1 MSEQEKK
8 IIEEIRGKL
17 TGDNEKDK
25 TILVKEAEKYKDNLE
40 FPNVIKEIGKIL
52 YEILPKEKMEDFS
65 NAFKKDVDNI
75 NVKIDEAYKLMFTQ
89 ERNMAKAK
97 EILLEVIKAPI
108 QFKENEQERFFSFG
122 NIIEF
127 LTSKYVLNLNKKAV
141 WITLNYSL
149 AYNLLAFI
157 SNEEHNYEKA
167 IEYADKALYYNPMDL
182 NNAFEKGE
190 TYKMQRKYEEMLKVT
205 TNVYEY
211 IFSPEHLAR
220 YYRNLGYFYTE
231 ASRFDVSFSLYLVS
245 MLYQESKGAYQ
256 EIMYIKQV
264 LKNPEYNI
272 DLDTAFSILEKNNIP
287 IGVRKENVNILYSLY
302 LDEQL
307 REHNPN
313 AIKEIKRR
321 LYKFTN
327 DKQFLD

>member
-313 AIKEIKRR
+313 VIQEIKRR

-327 DKQFLD
+327 DKQFLN

>member
-1 MSEQEKK
+1 MNEQEKK
-8 IIEEIRGKL
+8 IIDEIRRNL

-25 TILVKEAEKYKDNLE
+25 TFLIKEAEKYKDNSE
-40 FPNVIKEIGKIL
+40 NSNIVKEIGKML
-52 YEILPKEKMEDFS
+52 YEILPKEKMEEFS

-89 ERNMAKAK
+89 ERNMEKAK
-97 EILLEVIKAPI
+97 EILLEVINTPI
-108 QFKENEQERFFSFG
+108 EFKENEQERFFSFG

-190 TYKMQRKYEEMLKVT
+190 TYKMQRKYEDMLKVT
-205 TNVYEY
+205 TSIYEY

-231 ASRFDVSFSLYLVS
+231 ACKFDVSFSLYLVS

-287 IGVRKENVNILYSLY
+287 IGIRKENVNILYSLY

-313 AIKEIKRR
+313 VIQEIKRR

-327 DKQFLD
+327 DKQFLN

>member
-1 MSEQEKK
+1 MNEQEKK
-8 IIEEIRGKL
+8 IIDEIRRNL

-25 TILVKEAEKYKDNLE
+25 TFLVKEAEKYKNNFE
-40 FPNVIKEIGKIL
+40 TSNIVKEIGKML
-52 YEILPKEKMEDFS
+52 YEILPKEKMEEFW

-89 ERNMAKAK
+89 ERNMEKAK
-97 EILLEVIKAPI
+97 EILLEVINAPI
-108 QFKENEQERFFSFG
+108 EFKENEQERFFSFG

-190 TYKMQRKYEEMLKVT
+190 TYKMQRKYEDMLKVT
-205 TNVYEY
+205 TSIYEY

-231 ASRFDVSFSLYLVS
+231 ACKFDVSFSLYLVS

-287 IGVRKENVNILYSLY
+287 IGIRKENVNILYSLY

-313 AIKEIKRR
+313 VIQEIKRR

-327 DKQFLD
+327 DKQFLN